1 MTDDIAD
8 QINSIDFDSIAAGNE
23 SIRAAFKILL
33 NIIERQADE
42 IKQLRDENQKLKDD
56 INRLKGEQGKP
67 DIRPQTKTGNVS
79 SEDERK
85 RKKQKGKRPK
95 RPPLKI
101 DRSERCEV
109 EKSTLPTDAIYKGTE
124 KIVIQDVVI
133 KTDNVEFH
141 REVFYSPSEGK
152 RYRAHL
158 PPGYEGQF
166 GPGVKSLVMVLY
178 HDANVSQPAICRLLN
193 SCGLDISAAKI
204 SRILA
209 DNDSIFHQEKADIIE
224 AGLQSTNHHHID
236 DTGARVNG
244 KNHYVHVLCNP
255 YYTAYFTRPKKDRL
269 TVIDILSP
277 GGMQYLLNTKSIEL
291 MRKFGLAQKHL
302 SQLELKVASQI
313 YTQQDMDLILK
324 SIFPNSC
331 KQRTKKIILEAC
343 AIIGYRNR
351 PDAIDILVC
360 DDAPQFK
367 NITEFLELCWVHE
380 GRHYKKLRPWLIP
393 HRRLVAEFLTDFWN
407 YYHKLLEYKKSPNP
421 ESAQVLSEEFDELT
435 SRITG
440 YEILDERIKKT
451 SQKKAQLL
459 LVLDHPQIEV
469 HNNPAE
475 LAARAQARKRD
486 VSLQTKN
493 EKGTQAKDAGMTVLQ
508 TAKKLGVNVID
519 YTKDRLGKIFSMKS
533 LADIIRDRTTQA
545 AFG

>member
-1 MTDDIAD
+1 MTDEIAD
-8 QINSIDFDSIAAGNE
+8 QINSIDFDLIAAGNE
-23 SIRAAFKILL
+23 SIRAALKILL

-67 DIRPQTKTGNVS
+67 DIRPQTKSSNVS
-79 SEDERK
+79 SEPERK
-85 RKKQKGKRPK
+85 KKKQRGKRPK
-95 RPPLKI
+95 RAPLKF
-101 DRSERCEV
+101 DRSERCEI
-109 EKSTLPTDAIYKGTE
+109 EKSTLPTDAVYKGIE
-124 KIVIQDVVI
+124 KIIIQDVVI
-133 KTDNVEFH
+133 KTDNIEFH
-141 REVFYSPSEGK
+141 REVFYSPSAGK
-152 RYRAHL
+152 RYIADL

-166 GPGVKSLVMVLY
+166 GPGVKSLVVVLY
-178 HDANVSQPAICRLLN
+178 HDANMSQPAICRLLH

-209 DNDSIFHQEKADIIE
+209 DDDSIFHQEKADIIE

-255 YYTAYFTRPKKDRL
+255 YYTAYFTRPTKNRL
-269 TVIDILSP
+269 TVIEILSP

-291 MRKFGLAQKHL
+291 MRKLGLGEKHL
-302 SQLELKVASQI
+302 SQLQLKVTDQI
-313 YTQQDMDLILK
+313 YTQREMDLLLE

-351 PDAIDILVC
+351 PDAIEILVC

-380 GRHYKKLRPWLIP
+380 GRHYKKMRPWLIP
-393 HRRLVAEFLTDFWN
+393 HQRLVTEFLTEFWN
-407 YYHKLLEYKKSPNP
+407 YYHKLLEYKESPNP
-421 ESAQVLSEEFDELT
+421 EAAQVLSEEFDELT

-440 YEILDERIKKT
+440 YDILDERIKKT

-475 LAARAQARKRD
+475 LAARVQARKRD

-493 EKGTQAKDAGMTVLQ
+493 EKGTRAKDAGMTVLQ

-519 YTKDRLGKIFSMKS
+519 YTKDRFGKVFNMKS
-533 LADIIRDRTTQA
+533 LAEIIRERSIEA
-545 AFG
+545 SYG

>member
-152 RYRAHL
+152 SYRAHL

-440 YEILDERIKKT
+440 YDILDERIKKT

-459 LVLDHPQIEV
+459 LVLDHPQIKV